1 MGARKRCLEKS
12 CHRKAQYQM
21 IRLDANYI
29 LRYLI
34 NDNEK
39 MAGIAE
45 EAILGGDIFISSEV
59 LAEVVYVLR
68 GVYNLSRKEVSEGL
82 QALMEADNVETH
94 DKPVIQHGLQIYSEK
109 SLDFV
114 DCLLCAYSKVD
125 TILTFDKKL
134 MGCVDGK

>member
-1 MGARKRCLEKS
+1 
-12 CHRKAQYQM
+12 M
-21 IRLDANYI
+21 IRLDANYV
-29 LRYLI
+29 LRYLT

-39 MAGIAE
+39 MSAIAE
-45 EAILGGDIFISSEV
+45 EAILNEDIFISSEV

-68 GVYNLSRKEVSEGL
+68 GVYDLSRKEVSEAL
-82 QALMEADNVETH
+82 QALMEADNVQIH
-94 DKPVIQHGLQIYSEK
+94 DKYIIQHGLKIYSEK

-134 MGCVDGK
+134 MKCVDAK

>member
-1 MGARKRCLEKS
+1 
-12 CHRKAQYQM
+12 M

-39 MAGIAE
+39 MATIAE
-45 EAILGGDIFISSEV
+45 EAMLGKNIFISSEV

-114 DCLLCAYSKVD
+114 DCLLCAYSKAD